1 MLRFAHSTY
10 LWALLLIPVLALSF
24 FFLHHRRKQIL
35 RAFLSEA
42 LVDQLT
48 PDASTAKRTVK
59 QALLLLAL
67 ACLIVA
73 GANPQVGT
81 RLEEVKREGID
92 LFIALDVSL
101 SMKAEDIR
109 PSRLEKAKRDVSD
122 LLRKLQGD
130 RVGLVVFAGEAFVQ
144 FPLTADYSAADLFIN
159 AVDVEAVPV
168 PGTMIGSAIDVAL
181 KSFRKDL
188 PTHKAIVVVSDG
200 ENTEGDVAGATEN
213 ARKEGVRVFTIGMG
227 TPEGSPI
234 PIYGAT
240 GERTDYKHDRGGN
253 IVLTKLDESA
263 LQQIALATGG
273 SYRRATNAG
282 NEIDEIHKELASL
295 QKTEMGSL
303 QVTGFEDQFFYPLTL
318 GILLLVIELLLSERR
333 GKLLTRLMR
342 ILPAARVLPILVLLA
357 IASASGQTLRSHVAS
372 GNEAYTKTKY
382 ADAETEYKK
391 ALAQDTSSR
400 EAQFNLG
407 NAYYK
412 QQRNDEAQRVYAN
425 RLAASKAS
433 ADKEM
438 ATYNLGNTF
447 FKSNKLEESVESYKR
462 SLRLDPNDEDARYNY
477 LLAKDRLKKQ
487 QDQKKQDKQDK
498 KDNKDQNKQDQNK
511 QDQQQNQDKQ
521 NQDKQNQDKQDQKN
535 QQQPPQQQSKPDQT
549 NQQQQK
555 NQMPKQQAER
565 ILDALRNNEKDIQK
579 QLRKR
584 AAAKIVIEKDW

>member
-1 MLRFAHSTY
+1 MLRFAHPLY
-10 LWALLLIPVLALSF
+10 LWALLAVPVLALAF
-24 FFLHHRRKQIL
+24 FLLHHRRKQLL
-35 RAFLSEA
+35 REFVSEPLVA
-42 LVDQLT
+42 LLA

-59 QALLLLAL
+59 QALLLFSL

-73 GANPQVGT
+73 AANPQVGT

-168 PGTMIGSAIDVAL
+168 PGTMIGSAIEVAL

-188 PTHKAIVVVSDG
+188 PTQKAIVVVSDG
-200 ENTEGDVAGATEN
+200 ENTEGDIAGAVET
-213 ARKEGVRVFTIGMG
+213 ARKEGVRVFAIGMG

-234 PIYGAT
+234 PIYGAN
-240 GERTDYKHDRGGN
+240 GDRTDYKHDRAGT

-263 LQQIALATGG
+263 LQQIALSTGG

-282 NEIDEIHKELASL
+282 NEIDEIHKELSSL

-303 QVTGFEDQFFYPLTL
+303 QVTGFEDQFQYPLTL
-318 GILLLVIELLLSERR
+318 GILLLMIELMLSERR
-333 GKLLTRLMR
+333 GRFLTRLMR
-342 ILPAARVLPILVLLA
+342 ILPAARALPLILVMCV
-357 IASASGQTLRSHVAS
+357 ASASSQTVRSHVAS
-372 GNEAYTKTKY
+372 GNEAYGKAKY
-382 ADAETEYKK
+382 ADAEAEYMK
-391 ALAQDTSSR
+391 ALAKDTSSR

-412 QQRNDEAQRVYAN
+412 QQRSDEAQRTYSH
-425 RLAASKAS
+425 RIAASKAP

-438 ATYNLGNTF
+438 AYYNLGNTF
-447 FKSNKLEESVESYKR
+447 FKSNKLEESIESYKR
-462 SLRLDPNDEDARYNY
+462 SLRLDPSDEDARYNY

-487 QDQKKQDKQDK
+487 QDQKKQDKQNK
-498 KDNKDQNKQDQNK
+498 QDNKDQKQQNK
-511 QDQQQNQDKQ
+511 QDQQQNQ
-521 NQDKQNQDKQDQKN
+521 NQQQNQDKQDQKN
-535 QQQPPQQQSKPDQT
+535 QQQPQQPPQQQQAKPDQT

-565 ILDALRNNEKDIQK
+565 ILEALRNNEKEIQK

-584 AAAKIVIEKDW
+584 AASRIIIEKDW

>member
-1 MLRFAHSTY
+1 MLRFAHPEY
-10 LWALLLIPVLALSF
+10 LWALLVLPALVVGF
-24 FFLHHRRKQIL
+24 LFLHHRRKLLL
-35 RAFLSEA
+35 RRFISDS
-42 LVDQLT
+42 LVPQLA
-48 PDASTAKRTVK
+48 PDASTAKRVVK
-59 QALLLLAL
+59 QVLLVLAL
-67 ACLIVA
+67 GCLIIA
-73 GANPQVGT
+73 AANPQVGT

-92 LFIALDVSL
+92 LFVALDVSL

-130 RVGLVVFAGEAFVQ
+130 RVGLVVFAGEAYVQ

-188 PTHKAIVVVSDG
+188 PTQKAIVVVSDG
-200 ENTEGDVAGATEN
+200 ENTEGDVTGAVEK
-213 ARKEGVRVFTIGMG
+213 ARKEGVRVYAIGMG

-240 GERTDYKHDRGGN
+240 GERTDYKHDRAGN

-263 LQQIALATGG
+263 LQQIALSTGG
-273 SYRRATNAG
+273 SYRRASNAG
-282 NEIDEIHKELASL
+282 NEIDEIHKELESL
-295 QKTEMGSL
+295 QKTEMGNL
-303 QVTGFEDQFFYPLTL
+303 QVTGYEDQFQYPLAL
-318 GILLLVIELLLSERR
+318 GILLLVIELMLSERR
-333 GKLLTRLMR
+333 GKMLTRLMR
-342 ILPAARVLPILVLLA
+342 MLPAGGALPLLLILFVV
-357 IASASGQTLRSHVAS
+357 SAAGQTVRSHVAT
-372 GNEAYTKTKY
+372 GNEAYGKTKY
-382 ADAETEYKK
+382 ADAEAEYKK
-391 ALAQDTSSR
+391 ALQKDTSSR

-412 QQRNDEAQRVYAN
+412 QQRSEEALRIYAHRVD
-425 RLAASKAS
+425 ASKAP

-438 ATYNLGNTF
+438 AYYNSGNTF
-447 FKSNKLEESVESYKR
+447 FKSNKLEESIESYKR
-462 SLRLDPNDEDARYNY
+462 SLRLDPTDEEARYNY

-487 QDQKKQDKQDK
+487 QDQKKQDKQNNKQDK
-498 KDNKDQNKQDQNK
+498 KDQNQQDKQDQ
-511 QDQQQNQDKQ
+511 KQ

-535 QQQPPQQQSKPDQT
+535 QQQPPQQQQAKPDQT

-565 ILDALRNNEKDIQK
+565 ILEALRNNEKEIQK

-584 AAAKIVIEKDW
+584 AATKIIIEKDW

>member
-1 MLRFAHSTY
+1 
-10 LWALLLIPVLALSF
+10 VLALAF
-24 FFLHHRRKQIL
+24 FLLHHRRKQLL
-35 RAFLSEA
+35 REFVSEP
-42 LVDQLT
+42 LVAQLA

-59 QALLLLAL
+59 QALLLFSL

-73 GANPQVGT
+73 AANPQVGT

-168 PGTMIGSAIDVAL
+168 PGTMIGSAIEVAL

-188 PTHKAIVVVSDG
+188 PTQKAIVVVSDG
-200 ENTEGDVAGATEN
+200 ENTEGDIAGAVET
-213 ARKEGVRVFTIGMG
+213 ARKEGVRVFAIGMG

-234 PIYGAT
+234 PIYGAN
-240 GERTDYKHDRGGN
+240 GDRSDYKHDRAGT

-263 LQQIALATGG
+263 LQQIALSTGG

-303 QVTGFEDQFFYPLTL
+303 QVTGFEDQFQYPLTL
-318 GILLLVIELLLSERR
+318 AILLLMIELMLSERR
-333 GKLLTRLMR
+333 GRFLTRLMR
-342 ILPAARVLPILVLLA
+342 ILPATRALPLILVLCV
-357 IASASGQTLRSHVAS
+357 ASASSQTVRSHVAS
-372 GNEAYTKTKY
+372 GNEAYGKAKY
-382 ADAETEYKK
+382 ADAEAEYMK
-391 ALAQDTSSR
+391 ALAKDTSSR

-412 QQRNDEAQRVYAN
+412 QQRSDEAQRAYSH
-425 RLAASKAS
+425 RIAASNVP

-438 ATYNLGNTF
+438 AYYNLGNTF
-447 FKSNKLEESVESYKR
+447 FKSNKFEESIESYKR
-462 SLRLDPNDEDARYNY
+462 SLRLDPSDEDARYNY

-487 QDQKKQDKQDK
+487 QDQKKQDKQ
-498 KDNKDQNKQDQNK
+498 NKQDKQDQNQQNK
-511 QDQQQNQDKQ
+511 QDQQQNQ
-521 NQDKQNQDKQDQKN
+521 NQQQNQDKQDQKN
-535 QQQPPQQQSKPDQT
+535 QQQQQQPPQQQQAKPDQT

-565 ILDALRNNEKDIQK
+565 ILEALRNNEKEIQK

-584 AAAKIVIEKDW
+584 AASRIIIEKDW